1 MRSHV
6 TVGGG
11 QRKRNFAAGKLG
23 SKRRRKTNL
32 ESKVLFEVTP
42 LVMGPVSPSESQIG
56 EQVLTLEYLHTS

>member
-11 QRKRNFAAGKLG
+11 QWKRNSAAGQSG
-23 SKRRRKTNL
+23 SKRGRKTNL

-56 EQVLTLEYLHTS
+56 EQVLTLGYLHTS